1 MLAANTGEL
10 QTNPTR
16 DGQLS
21 KPEKAGLEMLT
32 RQIAADQKA
41 PDFRAISV
49 RPGIID
55 TGMQAYMRTLP
66 REKYANVDMFREFHA
81 SGQLVPP
88 DVVAAK
94 IVDRLVLGE
103 VENGR
108 CYSYKEL

>member
-1 MLAANTGEL
+1 MRAAAREI
-10 QTNPTR
+10 
-16 DGQLS
+16 
-21 KPEKAGLEMLT
+21 
-32 RQIAADQKA
+32 RQCRHV
-41 PDFRAISV
+41 P
-49 RPGIID
+49 
-55 TGMQAYMRTLP
+55 
-66 REKYANVDMFREFHA
+66 EFHA